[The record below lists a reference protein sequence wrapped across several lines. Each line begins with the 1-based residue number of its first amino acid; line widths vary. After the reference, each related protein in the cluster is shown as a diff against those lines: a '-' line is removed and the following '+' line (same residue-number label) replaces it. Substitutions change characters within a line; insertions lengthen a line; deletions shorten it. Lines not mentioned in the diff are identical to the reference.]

1 MLTRAVVRNQA
12 VRNSGAS
19 VEGYVKQTPS
29 EKLNTQARAD
39 YARVCS
45 FENLLCSTF
54 FSRPTR
60 DFES

>member
-39 YARVCS
+39 YARVRN
-45 FENLLCSTF
+45 ENIR
-54 FSRPTR
+54 FSSI
-60 DFES
+60 F